1 MESSFK
7 LFTVRGIVI
16 KMHVTFPLILIW
28 GAIQFGWLS
37 GGGLSGAVF
46 GVIVFLLLFS
56 IVILHELGHSFAAQ
70 YYGVEVKQIVLLP
83 IGGVA
88 QLGRI
93 PDKPIQ
99 EFVIAIAGPLVNF
112 ALALIMVVIGFAAGW
127 RLALIG
133 PAGMIESMGTLS
145 VAAIFDYVFVS
156 NLFLG
161 IFNLIPA
168 FPMDG
173 GRVLRAL
180 LATQMP
186 YVRAT
191 QIAVAIGQTLAMLFG
206 LWGFLGGGFFMV
218 LIAIFIYLGAGQEGQ
233 MVQVR
238 HVLKDLTIADAYS
251 REARTLTPHST
262 LREAIDLTLSS
273 FQADF
278 PVCEQGRVVGL
289 LTQARLLEALN
300 QHGPEVP
307 VGEVM
312 LTDITP
318 VQPTEELFAVQQRMN
333 ENNLGALPV
342 ADRGRFLG
350 LITNRDISELY
361 RLASSQPDLLPA
373 MRTSSP
379 LVQD

>member
-1 MESSFK
+1 
-7 LFTVRGIVI
+7 
-16 KMHVTFPLILIW
+16 
-28 GAIQFGWLS
+28 
-37 GGGLSGAVF
+37 
-46 GVIVFLLLFS
+46 
-56 IVILHELGHSFAAQ
+56 
-70 YYGVEVKQIVLLP
+70 
-83 IGGVA
+83 
-88 QLGRI
+88 
-93 PDKPIQ
+93 
-99 EFVIAIAGPLVNF
+99 
-112 ALALIMVVIGFAAGW
+112 
-127 RLALIG
+127 
-133 PAGMIESMGTLS
+133 
-145 VAAIFDYVFVS
+145 
-156 NLFLG
+156 
-161 IFNLIPA
+161 
-168 FPMDG
+168 MDG